1 MTEPGTKGRT
11 RASKSGRGGA
21 KQSAA
26 RLAAVQALYQAEL
39 TDAPV
44 ETVLVEFIA
53 HRLGEEVDGVSLAA
67 ADRGLLELLV
77 RGVGKER
84 DELDDMLAA
93 VLDEDWPVERLETL
107 LQILLRVGALELTRR
122 PEAPV
127 RVVISEYVDL
137 AGAFFGG
144 KEPGL
149 VNGVLDR
156 LARAL
161 RPEAFEDSNVPG
173 DALLDGPLDAPLGE
187 EPECGANSN

>member
-1 MTEPGTKGRT
+1 MTEPATTGRA
-11 RASKSGRGGA
+11 RKSGRGGKGGGA

-39 TDAPV
+39 TAAPV
-44 ETVLVEFIA
+44 EAVLAEFLA
-53 HRLGEEVDGVSLAA
+53 LRLDEELDGVSLAA

-122 PEAPV
+122 PETPV
-127 RVVISEYVDL
+127 RVVVSEYVDL

-161 RPEAFEDSNVPG
+161 RPEAFE
-173 DALLDGPLDAPLGE
+173 APE
-187 EPECGANSN
+187 AS

>member
-1 MTEPGTKGRT
+1 MTESKSTGKAKGRS
-11 RASKSGRGGA
+11 RAGKSGKGGA

-39 TDAPV
+39 TGAPA
-44 ETVLVEFIA
+44 ETVFAEFLT
-53 HRLGEEVDGVSLAA
+53 HRLDEEVDGVSLAA

-93 VLDEDWPVERLETL
+93 VLDDEWPIERIETL
-107 LQILLRVGALELTRR
+107 LLILLRVGALELSRR

-127 RVVISEYVDL
+127 RVVVSEYVDL

-161 RPEAFEDSNVPG
+161 RPESF
-173 DALLDGPLDAPLGE
+173 DAPG
-187 EPECGANSN
+187 PSA

>member
-1 MTEPGTKGRT
+1 MTESKTPGKAKGRA
-11 RASKSGRGGA
+11 RAGKRTKGGA

-39 TDAPV
+39 TAAPV
-44 ETVLVEFIA
+44 EIVLAEFLA
-53 HRLGEEVDGVSLAA
+53 LRLDEELDGVSLAA

-84 DELDDMLAA
+84 GELDDMLAA

-137 AGAFFGG
+137 ADAFFGG

-161 RPEAFEDSNVPG
+161 RPEAFE
-173 DALLDGPLDAPLGE
+173 APE
-187 EPECGANSN
+187 APRRTD

>member
-1 MTEPGTKGRT
+1 MTGSDT
-11 RASKSGRGGA
+11 RGPATRGKPKSGSRAGTGAKGGAKGGA

-26 RLAAVQALYQAEL
+26 RLAAVQALYQVEL
-39 TDAPV
+39 TAAPV
-44 ETVLVEFIA
+44 EAVLAEFLA
-53 HRLGEEVDGVSLAA
+53 LRLDEEIDGVSLAA

-107 LQILLRVGALELTRR
+107 LQILLRVGALELSRR
-122 PEAPV
+122 PETPV

-149 VNGVLDR
+149 VNGVMDR

-161 RPEAFEDSNVPG
+161 RPEAFEAPG
-173 DALLDGPLDAPLGE
+173 APH
-187 EPECGANSN
+187 GAN

>member
-1 MTEPGTKGRT
+1 MTDPDTAGK
-11 RASKSGRGGA
+11 AKSRSRGA

-39 TDAPV
+39 TGNPV
-44 ETVLVEFIA
+44 EAVLAEFLA

-93 VLDEDWPVERLETL
+93 VLDDDWPVERLETL
-107 LQILLRVGALELTRR
+107 LRVLLRVGALELSRR
-122 PEAPV
+122 QEAPV
-127 RVVISEYVDL
+127 RVVVSEYVDL

-161 RPEAFEDSNVPG
+161 RPEDFESSGVPH
-173 DALLDGPLDAPLGE
+173 
-187 EPECGANSN
+187 GAN

>member
-1 MTEPGTKGRT
+1 MTAPNTAN
-11 RASKSGRGGA
+11 RARKSGKGGA

-39 TDAPV
+39 TGAPV
-44 ETVLVEFIA
+44 EEVLAEFLA
-53 HRLGEEVDGVSLAA
+53 LRLGEEIDGVSLAG
-67 ADRGLLELLV
+67 ADRGLLDLLV

-93 VLDEDWPVERLETL
+93 VLDENWPVERLETL
-107 LQILLRVGALELTRR
+107 LRILLRVGALELSRR

-127 RVVISEYVDL
+127 RVVVSEYVDL

-161 RPEAFEDSNVPG
+161 RPEAFETRGTS
-173 DALLDGPLDAPLGE
+173 
-187 EPECGANSN
+187 

>member
-1 MTEPGTKGRT
+1 MTASNTTK
-11 RASKSGRGGA
+11 RARKSGKGGG

-39 TDAPV
+39 TGAPV
-44 ETVLVEFIA
+44 EAVLAEFFA
-53 HRLGEEVDGVSLAA
+53 LRLDEEIDGLSLAA
-67 ADRGLLELLV
+67 ADRGLLDLLV
-77 RGVGKER
+77 RGAGKER

-93 VLDEDWPVERLETL
+93 VLDEDLPVERLETL
-107 LQILLRVGALELTRR
+107 LRILLRVGALELSRR

-127 RVVISEYVDL
+127 RVVVSEYVDL

-161 RPEAFEDSNVPG
+161 RPEEFES
-173 DALLDGPLDAPLGE
+173 
-187 EPECGANSN
+187 